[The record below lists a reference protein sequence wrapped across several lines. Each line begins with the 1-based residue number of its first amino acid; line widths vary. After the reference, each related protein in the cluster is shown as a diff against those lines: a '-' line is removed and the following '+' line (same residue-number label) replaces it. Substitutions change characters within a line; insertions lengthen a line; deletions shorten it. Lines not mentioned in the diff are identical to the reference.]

1 MAENKLFRETALET
15 VSNPEQL
22 DQHIKVTKPL
32 AWVILTAIISLVIG
46 VGIWGFTGNI
56 AGGTDITGII
66 FAADGV
72 SITNAPSA
80 GVVSD
85 VLVSEND
92 MVDKGDIIAV
102 IPDTALLSQLQSLSG
117 GDSAVRDALRYQ
129 YIINSFITANKSGT
143 VSSIPNIGD
152 SIAEGQQVA
161 VNYSEE
167 ATSGSK
173 DLIAYV
179 PYTIAN
185 GFKVGQEV
193 QISPANYP
201 REEYGYML
209 GKITSI
215 GSSIVTQE
223 SIQRTMGTTKYI
235 SALGVKDG
243 CVEVRVRLN
252 VDSST
257 KSGYEWSNSK
267 GAQNISVD
275 NGTLCN
281 VKVVGEAMRPIDL
294 II

>member
-1 MAENKLFRETALET
+1 MAENKLFRESALET

-22 DQHIKVTKPL
+22 DQHIKVTKPF

-46 VGIWGFTGNI
+46 AGIWAVTGNL
-56 AGGTDITGII
+56 AKGTDIAGVI

-80 GVVSD
+80 GIVSD
-85 VLVSEND
+85 VLVSEGDSVN
-92 MVDKGDIIAV
+92 KGDVIAV
-102 IPDTALLSQLQSLSG
+102 IPDINILQQLQSLSG

-129 YIINSFITANKSGT
+129 YIINSFITANKNGD
-143 VSSIPNIGD
+143 VSSIPSVGD
-152 SIAEGQQVA
+152 TIAEGQQVA
-161 VNYSEE
+161 VNFSED
-167 ATSGSK
+167 AGGSK

-179 PYTIAN
+179 PYTVAN

-193 QISPANYP
+193 QISPMNYP
-201 REEYGYML
+201 REEYGFIL

-215 GSSIVTQE
+215 GSALVSQE
-223 SIQRTMGTTKYI
+223 SIQRTMGTAKYV
-235 SALGVKDG
+235 SALGVTAD
-243 CVEVRVRLN
+243 CVEIRVRLN

-267 GAQNISVD
+267 GAQNVSVD

-281 VKVVGEAMRPIDL
+281 VKVVGEATRPIDL